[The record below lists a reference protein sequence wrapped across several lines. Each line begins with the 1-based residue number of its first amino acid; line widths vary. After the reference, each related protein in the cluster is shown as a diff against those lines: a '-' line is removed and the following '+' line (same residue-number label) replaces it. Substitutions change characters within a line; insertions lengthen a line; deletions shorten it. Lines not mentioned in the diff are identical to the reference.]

1 MTKFDNPNNDKLVDM
16 FNIQHFSQGTRGTWE
31 RINESPAMKQQFVN
45 QMILASIEECTEIMR
60 ESAYKNPEFMPFG
73 WKKGQQWNEQKFKDE
88 CVDLMHFLMNLFMT
102 ANGTPE
108 EFYQM
113 YKEKNKINLE
123 RWAGNY

>member
-1 MTKFDNPNNDKLVDM
+1 MVKFENNNNDKLIDM
-16 FNIQHFSQGTRGTWE
+16 FNIQYASQNTRGTWDKIKTPE
-31 RINESPAMKQQFVN
+31 MKQQFVN

-60 ESAYKNPEFMPFG
+60 ESAYKNPAYMPFG
-73 WKKGQQWNEQKFKDE
+73 WKKTQEWNEGKFKEE

-113 YKEKNKINLE
+113 YKEKNKENLA